1 MSSTTRKTRSRS
13 ANKTRKAKDLSY
25 KNKPSSRMI
34 KSELHKIVKYSDK
47 LYHCIHEND
56 KLPTWVKKKILN
68 SSKNLS
74 DVYHYL
80 DYKMM

>member
-1 MSSTTRKTRSRS
+1 
-13 ANKTRKAKDLSY
+13 
-25 KNKPSSRMI
+25 MI

-47 LYHCIHEND
+47 LYHCIHDND
-56 KLPTWVKKKILN
+56 KLPGWVKKKILN